1 MLARHLVTHA
11 CSIMQSTAE
20 MLAPKASEFHG
31 SVSWE
36 INFINLTVPLTMLAA
51 VVFAPQVCPCLY
63 VLTMP
68 DGLVDAQTSVLTS
81 VNSPAT
87 LCSRVKHGQA

>member
-1 MLARHLVTHA
+1 MLAGRGTAEMLARHLVTHA

-31 SVSWE
+31 SVSWD

-51 VVFAPQVCPCLY
+51 VVFAPQVCPCFH
-63 VLTMP
+63 V
-68 DGLVDAQTSVLTS
+68 
-81 VNSPAT
+81 
-87 LCSRVKHGQA
+87 